1 MMSLG
6 REDFLRSLEVL
17 YKEHYNLLYN
27 YGLKMVNDSDL
38 VQDFIQDIFYKLCHR
53 QSLEDI
59 ANAQVY
65 LLRALRNAVYNY
77 YALLK
82 ESVSIDELEF
92 LVPESDAAFSRFF
105 GNDDDDESR
114 YRSMLQAIRQL
125 PNQQKHV
132 LYLYYIKGLS
142 HKEISEILGINPQSS
157 MNTLSKTLN
166 RLRKEVGEKQ
176 LILLLIS
183 CFPEVYC

>member
-1 MMSLG
+1 MSLG

-59 ANAQVY
+59 ANARVY

-77 YALLK
+77 CTLLK
-82 ESVSIDELEF
+82 ESVNIDDMEF
-92 LVPESDAAFSRFF
+92 LVPENDAAFDRFF
-105 GNDDDDESR
+105 GNDDDECR
-114 YRSMLQAIRQL
+114 YRSVLQSIKQL

-142 HKEISEILGINPQSS
+142 HKEIGEILGINPQSS

>member
-1 MMSLG
+1 MSLG